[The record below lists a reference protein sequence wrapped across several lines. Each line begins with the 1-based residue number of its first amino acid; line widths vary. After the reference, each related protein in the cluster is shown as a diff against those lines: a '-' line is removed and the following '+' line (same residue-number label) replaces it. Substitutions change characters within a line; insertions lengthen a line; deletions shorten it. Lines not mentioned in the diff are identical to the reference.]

1 MIMQKTF
8 LYDEEK
14 KKYVL
19 SPAYDITTNKTYYLE
34 HMTSVNGKG
43 KNITDDD
50 MIQVAINNKIDIE
63 LAKEIIKKVKSAFN
77 K

>member
-1 MIMQKTF
+1 
-8 LYDEEK
+8 
-14 KKYVL
+14 
-19 SPAYDITTNKTYYLE
+19 
-34 HMTSVNGKG
+34 MTSVNGKG

-63 LAKEIIKKVKSAFN
+63 LAKEIIKKVKSVFN